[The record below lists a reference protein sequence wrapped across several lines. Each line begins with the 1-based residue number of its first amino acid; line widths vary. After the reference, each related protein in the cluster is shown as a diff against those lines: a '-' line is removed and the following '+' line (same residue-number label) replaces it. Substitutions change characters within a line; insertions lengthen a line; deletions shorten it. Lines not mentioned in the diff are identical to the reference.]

1 MIEQPAH
8 RQADGRDD
16 ADLVVLA
23 QAGSAEAFGVLY
35 DRHASGVGRALAS
48 FAGPDRDLLDDLVQ
62 DVFVR
67 VATSLHTYVPRRPF
81 NHWLYTVALNVGRNH
96 ARRRSGRP
104 EVARD
109 PADLAELA
117 GAGVAP
123 IDVDDA
129 LLPASL
135 MRMVAALPVAMREV
149 VSLRVGGDLAYA
161 DVAEL
166 LGIPEGTARRRMH
179 QALAQLKQRLDD
191 ESSRRSEGDE

>member
-1 MIEQPAH
+1 MIEQAAH
-8 RQADGRDD
+8 RAVAGRDD

-23 QAGSAEAFGVLY
+23 QAGSAEAFGALY
-35 DRHASGVGRALAS
+35 DRHAAGVGRALAS
-48 FAGPDRDLLDDLVQ
+48 YAGPDRDQLDDLVQ

-67 VATSLHTYVPRRPF
+67 VATSLHTYVPARPF

-96 ARRRSGRP
+96 ARRRAGRP

-109 PADLAELA
+109 PADLVELA
-117 GAGVAP
+117 GAATAP
-123 IDVDDA
+123 TDA

-135 MRMVAALPVAMREV
+135 MQMVAELPAGLRDV

-161 DVAEL
+161 DIGEL

-179 QALAQLKQRLDD
+179 QALSRLKQHT
-191 ESSRRSEGDE
+191 RSEEDG